1 MKANQLKSIIKEA
14 VREAVREEIKEIL
27 TEAVN
32 TASQPKNNLQQT
44 PKSIHSSNFKSSGDP
59 MMEMLNM
66 TQRSMTQEDFKSFNN
81 VSEQVT
87 GLNQIMNDF
96 NSSLSN
102 NQPASISSNPQ
113 HGIDISKLDFVGKAA
128 AVYNKALQK
137 DQFRVGG

>member
-32 TASQPKNNLQQT
+32 TASQPENNLQQT

-96 NSSLSN
+96 NSGLSS
-102 NQPASISSNPQ
+102 NQPASISFAPQ